1 VYERDTASVEHP
13 TDERSLVERARSD
26 AEAFASLYRAHAGRV
41 HAFAW
46 RRLGS
51 REAAE
56 DVAAA
61 TFERA
66 WRALPDFR
74 WRDGGFPAWLLRIAA
89 NEVTDHVRREARPS
103 SARGQRA
110 LSLLVPVEGAPADEA
125 LGGDD
130 PALRAALDRI
140 RPRYAEALSLRYL
153 ADLDPAD
160 AAAALGVS
168 PATFAVV
175 LNRARQAL
183 ERELRKEEAS

>member
-1 VYERDTASVEHP
+1 VEHP
-13 TDERSLVERARSD
+13 ADERSLVERARSD
-26 AEAFASLYRAHAGRV
+26 ADAFAELYRLHLDRV

-74 WRDGGFPAWLLRIAA
+74 WRDGGFPAWVLRIAA

-103 SARGQRA
+103 SDRGQRA
-110 LSLLVPVEGAPADEA
+110 LSLLAPAPASAVDEH
-125 LGGDD
+125 LEGDD

-140 RPRYAEALSLRYL
+140 RPRYAEALALRYL
-153 ADLDPAD
+153 ADLDPTD

-175 LNRARQAL
+175 LNRAKHAL
-183 ERELRKEEAS
+183 ERELQREEDTP